1 MFLLLAKQRAD
12 VGEPPG
18 DGRGGG
24 HGGADKVGPSTG
36 ALAALEV
43 AVAGA
48 GGTLARLEPV
58 GMERQAHAATRLP
71 PLGAGRDE
79 DAVQT
84 FRFGLMPHLLAARD
98 DQRTASV
105 GLLPPLADPGRC
117 PQVLD
122 SPVRARPDANN
133 IH

>member
-1 MFLLLAKQRAD
+1 MSLLLAKQRAD

-18 DGRGGG
+18 DGRRGG

-48 GGTLARLEPV
+48 GGALAGLEPV
-58 GMERQAHAATRLP
+58 GIHRQAHAATRLP
-71 PLGAGRDE
+71 PLGAGLGE

-84 FRFGLMPHLLAARD
+84 FNFGLMPYLLAARD
-98 DQRTASV
+98 DQCADSV
-105 GLLPPLADPGRC
+105 GDLPSFEDPGR
-117 PQVLD
+117 
-122 SPVRARPDANN
+122 
-133 IH
+133 